1 MQDQRA
7 RVTGK
12 MNISA
17 LLHIRVRLQKYAVG
31 MVYSILGLPHSWACF
46 IVIRIYDLPYSCSTI
61 VDPLFHLKECAVY
74 LPESGP

>member
-1 MQDQRA
+1 MR
-7 RVTGK
+7 RV
-12 MNISA
+12 A
-17 LLHIRVRLQKYAVG
+17 LVG
-31 MVYSILGLPHSWACF
+31 MQGAGHESESDSVGIPPICGKIGDGLLLGLPHSWACF